1 MLLQKIS
8 TRSLEEKVI
17 LQWTDVKYSVFQKNP
32 QESSAFKTQ
41 YKEKNILKGVSGMAE
56 TGQLLAIMGPTG
68 CGKTS
73 LLNVLAARVPNGS
86 SQFGHLRGDVK
97 VNGEVRNE
105 ENFRR
110 LSAYVLQDDVL
121 YAHLTVRET
130 LLLAAHFFLSAAIS
144 TEDKEAVVKSI
155 IKELGLVKV
164 TNSLIGGE
172 KRRGISGGERKRCAI
187 GAQLI
192 VDPAVLFLDEPTSG
206 LDSFQAQSV
215 MECMKGLSESGRLVI
230 SVIHQPRSSI
240 FIMFDRLLLLSEG
253 QTMFEGLAAEAV
265 DYFRESGY
273 TCPDDFN
280 PADFFLD
287 VLSPDNRTPSLDATS
302 SQRIEELAIKWQEY
316 HQIMTSQKSDKQIKY
331 PKTKIQLVGESGVSV
346 ERIFRNFMYLCW
358 RTWTEASRNRIA
370 FFMKLGF
377 SLAFAL
383 LLGGIYSGSKDD
395 QKSIQN
401 RLGLL
406 FFVIINQAFTAT
418 SGVLN
423 VFPREKIIVNRER
436 SARAYDTVSYFFAKF
451 LVELPLNVFPAL
463 IYGLVVY
470 WLAGLNPHPA
480 QFVIFFLVLMLS
492 SLTAIALGLFI
503 SSIMPSIESAS
514 AVGPLFLVVGI
525 IFGGFYIQVESL
537 PPVAEWIPNISL
549 FYWGLMA
556 LCVNEFTGLTFTCDG
571 LADDSCIRT
580 GEEMLDRL
588 GFHYSTGESV
598 LGLWI
603 LLIVYF
609 AMSVCVLHYSGIKY
623 IPLGFQGKKSKQ
635 LSSSNSNVSS
645 KEKEIIKKDETT
657 AV

>member
-1 MLLQKIS
+1 
-8 TRSLEEKVI
+8 
-17 LQWTDVKYSVFQKNP
+17 
-32 QESSAFKTQ
+32 
-41 YKEKNILKGVSGMAE
+41 
-56 TGQLLAIMGPTG
+56 
-68 CGKTS
+68 
-73 LLNVLAARVPNGS
+73 
-86 SQFGHLRGDVK
+86 
-97 VNGEVRNE
+97 
-105 ENFRR
+105 
-110 LSAYVLQDDVL
+110 
-121 YAHLTVRET
+121 
-130 LLLAAHFFLSAAIS
+130 
-144 TEDKEAVVKSI
+144 
-155 IKELGLVKV
+155 
-164 TNSLIGGE
+164 
-172 KRRGISGGERKRCAI
+172 
-187 GAQLI
+187 
-192 VDPAVLFLDEPTSG
+192 
-206 LDSFQAQSV
+206 
-215 MECMKGLSESGRLVI
+215 
-230 SVIHQPRSSI
+230 
-240 FIMFDRLLLLSEG
+240 
-253 QTMFEGLAAEAV
+253 
-265 DYFRESGY
+265 
-273 TCPDDFN
+273 
-280 PADFFLD
+280 
-287 VLSPDNRTPSLDATS
+287 
-302 SQRIEELAIKWQEY
+302 
-316 HQIMTSQKSDKQIKY
+316 
-331 PKTKIQLVGESGVSV
+331 
-346 ERIFRNFMYLCW
+346 MYLCW